1 MAWDSTMRSELEH
14 KSDLEMAH
22 IVYSRFVNGDT
33 KDGIKYSLG
42 GLYVHPIVSHVS
54 VKALK
59 EIRKV
64 NPDAIRPGE
73 GVDYTK
79 LHVKKMGV
87 AREHVIPVVEL
98 FDYFDEKRK
107 QWKLTEESI
116 LKFMPKLEIA
126 LITVEGNDKLKDAHL
141 SCSMP
146 KGWWKSRK
154 RDPFDRYR
162 EAGLNDDIWVPEF
175 LTKATAKKKHHS
187 SQKAG

>member
-1 MAWDSTMRSELEH
+1 MAWDSTMRSESEH
-14 KSDLEMAH
+14 KSDWEMAH

-42 GLYVHPIVSHVS
+42 GLYVHPIVKHVS
-54 VKALK
+54 VSALNNI
-59 EIRKV
+59 EGV
-64 NPDAIRPGE
+64 NPDAIVPGE

-79 LHVKKMGV
+79 LQVEKMGV
-87 AREHVIPVVEL
+87 TREHVIPVVEL
-98 FDYFDEKRK
+98 FDYFDEMRK
-107 QWKLTEESI
+107 QLKLTEKSI

-126 LITVEGNDKLKDAHL
+126 LITVEENNKLKDAHL
-141 SCSMP
+141 SSSMP
-146 KGWWKSRK
+146 KGWWKSCK

-162 EAGLNDDIWVPEF
+162 EAGLGDDIWVSVF